1 VSRLVRRYARILAVQ
16 LRLSAIL
23 SLQYRA
29 DFVSDGVTS
38 LFWLFFN
45 VAPLLA
51 AFHYRQAIAG
61 WALPQALL
69 VLGFFT
75 LLKGILDGAINPALG
90 AIVDQIRKGTL
101 DYALLKPIDS
111 QFLLSTARFEPWKT
125 ADVLAG
131 LALLAVA
138 MVRLN
143 QPPRLG
149 ELGLAFLLLLAAVS
163 ILYSLW
169 IFTVCAAFYVV
180 RLDNLAFLFSSVFDL
195 GRWPIGVFRG
205 ALRLFFTVVIPLA
218 VMTTYPAM
226 ALLGLIS
233 LRTTLLAL
241 LGTAG
246 FFLLSRFFWSR
257 SILRYTSASS

>member
-1 VSRLVRRYARILAVQ
+1 MPARYLRILAVQ
-16 LRLSAIL
+16 LRLSALL

-45 VAPLLA
+45 LAPLLA

-61 WALPQALL
+61 WTLPQALL

-75 LLKGILDGAINPALG
+75 LLKGILDGAINPALA

-125 ADVLAG
+125 TDVLGG
-131 LALLAVA
+131 LALIVVA
-138 MVRLN
+138 LIRQEQHPSV
-143 QPPRLG
+143 QRLG
-149 ELGLAFLLLLAAVS
+149 LSFVMLLAAIA

-180 RLDNLAFLFSSVFDL
+180 RLDNLAFLFSSIFDL
-195 GRWPIGVFRG
+195 ARWPIGVFRG
-205 ALRLFFTVVIPLA
+205 LLRLFFTLVIPLA
-218 VMTTYPAM
+218 IMTTYPAM
-226 ALLGLIS
+226 ALLGWLS
-233 LRTTLLAL
+233 LRTVILAL
-241 LGTAG
+241 LGTAT
-246 FFLLSRFFWSR
+246 FFALSRLLWAR
-257 SILRYTSASS
+257 SILHYSSASS